1 MCHIADLCGQ
11 EFLTE
16 EEAMNKEILIAG
28 VLLSIST
35 LLKICSVVALCSFVD
50 AHQRSEEHDH
60 HEVVLAQKKQAQTSN
75 KPVV

>member
-28 VLLSIST
+28 ILLSIST
-35 LLKICSVVALCSFVD
+35 LLKICSVVALCSVNV
-50 AHQRSEEHDH
+50 HQPSEEHDH
-60 HEVVLAQKKQAQTSN
+60 HEVVLAQKKQAQTSH